1 VSEAADRYRYLS
13 LYPFVPADE
22 ASRQEYDV
30 LRAQSAAFRALYTV
44 STADARHVHVLLADT
59 AGRWGLDGA
68 PPLVTVHI
76 HRDLAARTAVIER
89 AEHSNLAAAQEW
101 FADRGMTTTP
111 AVLSER
117 DGDQLADGLSVE
129 VDGRLREVHPEY
141 ALVHGCSLRHE
152 DPWLRYLLFEPTHTT
167 SEVRWL
173 VWRTDLA
180 EGYYRLRE
188 THLPNASAARQ
199 WLADHGF
206 APVPPQTRART
217 RTRTAPPAP
226 ARNGRRR

>member
-13 LYPFVPADE
+13 LHPFAPADE

-30 LRAQSAAFRALYTV
+30 LRAQSASYRALYTFAA
-44 STADARHVHVLLADT
+44 ADARHHYVLLVDA
-59 AGRWGLDGA
+59 AGRWGLDGG

-76 HRDLAARTAVIER
+76 HRDLDARTAVIER
-89 AEHSNLAAAQEW
+89 AEHSTLAAAQEW

-111 AVLSER
+111 VVLAER

-141 ALVHGCSLRHE
+141 TLLRGSSLRHD
-152 DPWLRYLLFEPTHTT
+152 DPRRRYLLFEPTRPT
-167 SEVRWL
+167 SEVHWV
-173 VWRTDLA
+173 VWRSDLA

-188 THLPNASAARQ
+188 THLPNAHAARK

-206 APVPPQTRART
+206 ALLPQKTRA

-226 ARNGRRR
+226 ARRSRRR